1 MSDISKNKDKEKKLL
16 KTKLVLLLFKEA
28 QKLIH
33 YEYIYRTLSVRS
45 NKLFEG
51 EDQQITPDFREFNQ
65 KLNKAICDMEASD
78 AKCKRYEELLLKL
91 KKDELV

>member
-1 MSDISKNKDKEKKLL
+1 MSKSIDKEKEKRLL
-16 KTKLVLLLFKEA
+16 KTKLMLLLFKEA

-33 YEYIYRTLSVRS
+33 YEYIYRTLRMQS

-51 EDQQITPDFREFNQ
+51 EEQQITPDFRVLNQ
-65 KLNKAICDMEASD
+65 KLNKAICDMETSD

-91 KKDELV
+91 KRDELE